1 MLLLGDNGALD
12 KFRSKSSVVVGTDFK
27 VHAHARA
34 STAQARASDC
44 CHVADVM

>member
-27 VHAHARA
+27 VQTATSAIQLLPPHSA
-34 STAQARASDC
+34 SQAWITLL
-44 CHVADVM
+44 